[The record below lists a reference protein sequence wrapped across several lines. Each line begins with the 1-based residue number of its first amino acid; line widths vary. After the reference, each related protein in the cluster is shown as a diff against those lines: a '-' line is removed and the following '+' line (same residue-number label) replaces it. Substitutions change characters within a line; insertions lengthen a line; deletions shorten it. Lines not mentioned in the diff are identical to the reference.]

1 MSAVATIDDL
11 VKNYQMEDVVVPA
24 LRGVSLSFEEGDF
37 IALMG
42 PSGSGKSTLLNLLGC
57 LDRSTNGQYYLGGDD
72 VSQMD
77 DDQLSEVRSRYIGFI
92 FQSYNLLPQYTVV
105 ENIEIP
111 LLYQGCRLN
120 EETRQHCVALAEMVG
135 LGDRLDHRPTQ
146 LSGGQ
151 QQRVAIARSLVNDPH
166 IILADEPTGNLDSQT
181 SDEIMRL
188 LQKLNQAGKTIIMV
202 THENDIAAWARRV
215 VRMRDGHIESDVRND
230 EGPHSLHAAS
240 ARTAAVASLQAA
252 IGDSIETYAPQA
264 GEVLTVNLPDELAT
278 DLLSPLPNVADSDV
292 SLRRSDDASTS
303 STTTQ
308 EGSHSALAAMLAA
321 FTSAWVKGRSGF
333 ILAVRSLWLH
343 KLRAALS
350 VLGIIIGTAAV
361 IALMAFGKGSME
373 DALADIRRQGTTN
386 VIVKSRKPV
395 DEVSTSRS
403 WVARYGLT
411 WDDFDSFKLLETVVG
426 LVPMRIFPQ
435 EARHL
440 DKVFQSRLVGT
451 TEDYK
456 RINQFEMADGRFLV
470 DGQDQLDEGDDKRF
484 RLVVVLGSQVAEE
497 LFPFERA
504 VGQTVVLKGEQ
515 YLVIGVM
522 KERTPRGGGNSGQ
535 SAEDFNR
542 DVYIPI
548 KTCRT
553 RFGERVIIK
562 QGGSRSGEQVEL
574 HQITLTVSDIDNV
587 RSTGDLVRNLLTRNH
602 QKNDWEVH
610 VPLDRLEEAERAR
623 FRYNMLLVMIAGIS
637 LVVGGI
643 GIMNIMLA
651 TVTERTRE
659 IGIRRAL
666 GAKRR
671 DIISQFL
678 IEAVVQ
684 TNTGGLLGILLG
696 LLIMVIVPAVSLLF
710 VSTPPPV
717 QLEPWSIFISLG
729 FAVAVGLLFG
739 LYPAYRASRL
749 DPIEAL
755 RHN

>member
-1 MSAVATIDDL
+1 MAAVASIDEL
-11 VKNYQMEDVVVPA
+11 VKDYHMEDVVVPA

-57 LDRSTNGQYYLGGDD
+57 LDRSTSGRYFLGGDD
-72 VSQMD
+72 VSEME

-120 EETRQHCVALAEMVG
+120 EETRQRCISLAEMVG

-166 IILADEPTGNLDSQT
+166 IILADEPTGNLDSHT

-188 LQKLNQAGKTIIMV
+188 LKKLNQAGKTIIMV

-230 EGPHSLHAAS
+230 EGEHIAFSAAARAAGHAGFGEPIQTYSTEAGD
-240 ARTAAVASLQAA
+240 AVAVATPGA
-252 IGDSIETYAPQA
+252 
-264 GEVLTVNLPDELAT
+264 LAL
-278 DLLSPLPNVADSDV
+278 DLLPPLWANDDDV
-292 SLRRSDDASTS
+292 RLPSATATAPAGATAQVHARSWVGPLLASI
-303 STTTQ
+303 
-308 EGSHSALAAMLAA
+308 A
-321 FTSAWVKGRSGF
+321 SAWVKLRSGF
-333 ILAVRSLWLH
+333 ILAIRSLWLH

-386 VIVKSRKPV
+386 VIVKSKKPV
-395 DEVSTSRS
+395 DEVSTQRS

-411 WDDFDSFKLLETVVG
+411 WDDYDSFMLIERLVG
-426 LVPMRIFPQ
+426 EVPMRIFPQ
-435 EARHL
+435 EIRHIE
-440 DKVFQSRLVGT
+440 KAFQSRLVAT

-456 RINQFEMADGRFLV
+456 RINQFEMADGRFLI
-470 DGQDQLDEGDDKRF
+470 DGLDQLDEGDDKRF
-484 RLVVVLGSQVAEE
+484 RTVVVRGPQVAET

-504 VGQTVVLKGEQ
+504 LGQTVVLNKEQ

-553 RFGERVIIK
+553 RFGERVIIR
-562 QGGSRSGEQVEL
+562 QGGSRTAEQVEL
-574 HQITLTVSDIDNV
+574 HQITLTVSDMNYV
-587 RSTGDLVRNLLTRNH
+587 RSTGDLVRNLLARNH

-684 TNTGGLLGILLG
+684 TNTGGLLGIVLG
-696 LLIMVIVPAVSLLF
+696 LLIMVVVPAVSLLF

-729 FAVAVGLLFG
+729 FSVAVGLLFG
-739 LYPAYRASRL
+739 LYPAFRASRL

>member
-1 MSAVATIDDL
+1 MSAVASIDEL

-24 LRGVSLSFEEGDF
+24 LRGVSLTFQEGDF

-57 LDRSTNGQYYLGGDD
+57 LDRSTSGQYYLGGDD

-111 LLYQGCRLN
+111 LLYQGCRPN
-120 EETRQHCVALAEMVG
+120 EQTLARCIALAEMVG

-166 IILADEPTGNLDSQT
+166 IILADEPTGNLDSRT
-181 SDEIMRL
+181 SDDIMRML
-188 LQKLNQAGKTIIMV
+188 RALNQAGKTIIMV

-230 EGPHSLHAAS
+230 QPHAEAPRLDGVALVPVAAPS
-240 ARTAAVASLQAA
+240 EPLPAPAAAVAAPAA
-252 IGDSIETYAPQA
+252 PVA
-264 GEVLTVNLPDELAT
+264 LDELP
-278 DLLSPLPNVADSDV
+278 PLPASEVGSPAAPAHP
-292 SLRRSDDASTS
+292 SLL
-303 STTTQ
+303 
-308 EGSHSALAAMLAA
+308 GGVLGLLLA
-321 FTSAWVKGRSGF
+321 AWVKGRSAF
-333 ILAVRSLWLH
+333 ILALRSLWLH
-343 KLRAALS
+343 KLRAVLS

-373 DALADIRRQGTTN
+373 DALEDIRRQGTTN
-386 VIVKSRKPV
+386 IIVRSVKPT
-395 DEVSTSRS
+395 DETNVQRRS
-403 WVARYGLT
+403 WVAQYGLI
-411 WDDFDSFKLLETVVG
+411 WDDYDRFKLLDTVIG
-426 LVPMRIFPQ
+426 RVPMRIFPQ
-435 EARHL
+435 EVRHI
-440 DKVFQSRLVGT
+440 DRTCNARLVAT
-451 TEDYK
+451 IEDYK
-456 RINQFEMADGRFLV
+456 RINRFEMATGRFLV
-470 DGQDQLDEGDDKRF
+470 DGLDQRDETDDQRF
-484 RLVVVLGSQVAEE
+484 RTVAVLGARVAEE
-497 LFPFERA
+497 LFPFEQP
-504 VGQTVVLKGEQ
+504 VGETVVINKEQ

-522 KERTPRGGGNSGQ
+522 KDRMPRGTTGGQ
-535 SAEDFNR
+535 AAEDFNR
-542 DVYIPI
+542 DIYIPI
-548 KTCRT
+548 RTCQT
-553 RFGERVIIK
+553 RFGERVRII
-562 QGGSRSGEQVEL
+562 QGTSRTAESVQL
-574 HQITLTVSDIDNV
+574 HQVTLTVSDIDKV
-587 RSTGDLVRNLLTRNH
+587 RSTGDAVRGLL
-602 QKNDWEVH
+602 QKYHNRSDWEVH

-623 FRYNMLLVMIAGIS
+623 DRFIGLLIVIASIS
-637 LVVGGI
+637 LLVGGI

-671 DIISQFL
+671 DIIMQFL

-684 TNTGGLLGILLG
+684 TNIGGLLGIMVGLLG
-696 LLIMVIVPAVSLLF
+696 VFGVPLVSRLF
-710 VSTPPPV
+710 VKSPMPV
-717 QLEPWSIFISLG
+717 QLEPWSIALSLL
-729 FAVAVGLLFG
+729 FAVAVGVAFG

>member
-1 MSAVATIDDL
+1 MAAIANIDDL

-24 LRGVSLSFEEGDF
+24 LRGVSLSFQEGDF

-57 LDRSTNGQYYLGGDD
+57 LDRSTSGRYFLGSDD
-72 VSQMD
+72 VSEMD

-120 EETRQHCVALAEMVG
+120 EETRQRCIALAEMVG

-166 IILADEPTGNLDSQT
+166 IILADEPTGNLDSHT

-230 EGPHSLHAAS
+230 HGPHAALASASHTVAVGALHAAAES
-240 ARTAAVASLQAA
+240 SETFAPASGPALAVAGTEELGLELLPPLQSATENVGLGSAAEAGTVEHASSAPPFSSL
-252 IGDSIETYAPQA
+252 
-264 GEVLTVNLPDELAT
+264 LA
-278 DLLSPLPNVADSDV
+278 LF
-292 SLRRSDDASTS
+292 AST
-303 STTTQ
+303 
-308 EGSHSALAAMLAA
+308 
-321 FTSAWVKGRSGF
+321 WVKWRSGF
-333 ILAVRSLWLH
+333 ILALRSLWLH

-386 VIVKSRKPV
+386 VIVQSRKPV
-395 DEVSTSRS
+395 DEVTTSRS

-411 WDDFDSFKLLETVVG
+411 WDDFDSFKLLEPVIG

-435 EARHL
+435 EARHI
-440 DKVFQSRLVGT
+440 DKVFQARLVAT

-470 DGQDQLDEGDDKRF
+470 DGEDQFDEGDDKRF
-484 RLVVVLGSQVAEE
+484 RNVVVLGAHVAEE

-504 VGQTVVLKGEQ
+504 VGQAIVLKGEQ

-522 KERTPRGGGNSGQ
+522 KERTPRGGGNTGQ

-542 DVYIPI
+542 DVYMPI

-574 HQITLTVSDIDNV
+574 HQITLTVSDIDKV
-587 RSTGDLVRNLLTRNH
+587 RSTGDLVRNLLERNH
-602 QKNDWEVH
+602 QKHDWEVH

-684 TNTGGLLGILLG
+684 TNTGGLLGIVLG
-696 LLIMVIVPAVSLLF
+696 LLIMVVVPFVSLLF
-710 VSTPPPV
+710 VNTPPPV